1 MQYTRSGYIEAAK
14 VLMTL
19 MKISKKMETFQQK
32 MKKDLTLAALSS
44 VAPAFK
50 SLATA
55 SVWPSLA
62 EIMRAEFPPL
72 EYASDNC

>member
-1 MQYTRSGYIEAAK
+1 
-14 VLMTL
+14 
-19 MKISKKMETFQQK
+19 METFQQK